1 MRRHALLGALPPL
14 FILLQVAECMKFD
27 PERIAA
33 RLRID
38 EKWDQLEAFQSV
50 KSRRGRQIQPKEI
63 SIQVGSLYNSKAR
76 PTLYRLLLTNGNEL
90 YPCGQVVCTDAFAL
104 INYRFK

>member
-1 MRRHALLGALPPL
+1 MQRHALIGALPPL
-14 FILLQVAECMKFD
+14 LLLLLSTVECMKFD

-38 EKWDQLEAFQSV
+38 EKWDELEAFQSI

-63 SIQVGSLYNSKAR
+63 SIQVS
-76 PTLYRLLLTNGNEL
+76 
-90 YPCGQVVCTDAFAL
+90 
-104 INYRFK
+104 I